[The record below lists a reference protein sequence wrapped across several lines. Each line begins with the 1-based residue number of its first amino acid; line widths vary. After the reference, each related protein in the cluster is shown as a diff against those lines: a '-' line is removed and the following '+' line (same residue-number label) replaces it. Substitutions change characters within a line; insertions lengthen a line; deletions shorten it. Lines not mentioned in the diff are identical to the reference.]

1 MNAPDGWF
9 ESRNREEGDHVM
21 LWPGGIHGRWEDAR
35 VRLCGPECPLPQ
47 PDEELPIFQDYRL
60 LREIP

>member
-1 MNAPDGWF
+1 
-9 ESRNREEGDHVM
+9 M